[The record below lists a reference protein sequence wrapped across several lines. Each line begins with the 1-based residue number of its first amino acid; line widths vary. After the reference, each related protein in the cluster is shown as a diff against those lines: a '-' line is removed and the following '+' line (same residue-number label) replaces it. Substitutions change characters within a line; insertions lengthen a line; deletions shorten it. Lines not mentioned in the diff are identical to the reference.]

1 MSDQMASVLQSM
13 QDYIE
18 HHYLDEMMDEI
29 EAVIDMEH
37 KQHLN
42 LGLEQ
47 QDDEALWCVKLA
59 FDRSAGKIVRSAF
72 WRKDR
77 INLRADMKIRIKVAV
92 CADGKIPHYVIRYIC
107 CTADFVLENGI
118 RRIGSVTDVT
128 MGGLPERRMP
138 KLSKF
143 LVPVLSYEEMEVL
156 VLVRTPLSK
165 ITSTGEIEQRFRL
178 N

>member
-1 MSDQMASVLQSM
+1 MSEQMVPVLQSM

-37 KQHLN
+37 RQHLN

-47 QDDEALWCVKLA
+47 QDDEVLRCVKLA

-77 INLRADMKIRIKVAV
+77 INLRADMKIRIKVAA
-92 CADGKIPHYVIRYIC
+92 CADGKILHYVIRYIC

-128 MGGLPERRMP
+128 MGGLHESLQIKSQAPNGTCCKEIWQKVGR
-138 KLSKF
+138 KKC
-143 LVPVLSYEEMEVL
+143 
-156 VLVRTPLSK
+156 
-165 ITSTGEIEQRFRL
+165 STNKPPQSAGLKREKRK
-178 N
+178 

>member
-77 INLRADMKIRIKVAV
+77 INLRADMKIASKLLSALMGKFRI
-92 CADGKIPHYVIRYIC
+92 
-107 CTADFVLENGI
+107 
-118 RRIGSVTDVT
+118 
-128 MGGLPERRMP
+128 M
-138 KLSKF
+138 
-143 LVPVLSYEEMEVL
+143 
-156 VLVRTPLSK
+156 
-165 ITSTGEIEQRFRL
+165 
-178 N
+178 

>member
-1 MSDQMASVLQSM
+1 MSEQMVPVLQSM

-37 KQHLN
+37 RQHLN

-47 QDDEALWCVKLA
+47 QDDEVLRCVKLA

-77 INLRADMKIRIKVAV
+77 IIALLTKAV
-92 CADGKIPHYVIRYIC
+92 
-107 CTADFVLENGI
+107 
-118 RRIGSVTDVT
+118 
-128 MGGLPERRMP
+128 
-138 KLSKF
+138 
-143 LVPVLSYEEMEVL
+143 
-156 VLVRTPLSK
+156 TPL
-165 ITSTGEIEQRFRL
+165 QQVYNRHRR
-178 N
+178 

>member
-47 QDDEALWCVKLA
+47 QDDEAPRCVKLA

-77 INLRADMKIRIKVAV
+77 TNLRADMKIRIKVAA
-92 CADGKIPHYVIRYIC
+92 CADGKILHYVIRYIC
-107 CTADFVLENGI
+107 CTADFVLETGF
-118 RRIGSVTDVT
+118 
-128 MGGLPERRMP
+128 GGLA
-138 KLSKF
+138 
-143 LVPVLSYEEMEVL
+143 VLPM
-156 VLVRTPLSK
+156 
-165 ITSTGEIEQRFRL
+165 
-178 N
+178 

>member
-1 MSDQMASVLQSM
+1 
-13 QDYIE
+13 
-18 HHYLDEMMDEI
+18 MMDEI

-47 QDDEALWCVKLA
+47 QDDEALRCVKLA

-107 CTADFVLENGI
+107 CTADFVLETGF
-118 RRIGSVTDVT
+118 
-128 MGGLPERRMP
+128 GGLA
-138 KLSKF
+138 
-143 LVPVLSYEEMEVL
+143 VLPM
-156 VLVRTPLSK
+156 
-165 ITSTGEIEQRFRL
+165 
-178 N
+178 